1 MNTRTERE
9 FHIALGKL
17 LDKVRVQN
25 QWNINS
31 FREASTHVVN
41 ISKSEASRF
50 YQALVNSNLLIPGSD
65 KRKLAPNWE
74 QQIWRNED
82 ARIGFIR
89 EILEINPDIVQKRGP
104 KFQPKVEI
112 EQPVTIEEPVVI
124 EEPILSSFTAQQLV
138 EELRS
143 RGYIVTA
150 TKEITVIEQL

>member
-9 FHIALGKL
+9 LHIALGKL

-50 YQALVNSNLLIPGSD
+50 YQALVNSNLLTPGSD

-74 QQIWRNED
+74 QRIWRNED

-104 KFQPKVEI
+104 KFTKI
-112 EQPVTIEEPVVI
+112 EQSTVEQPVVI

-138 EELRS
+138 EELRA
-143 RGYIVTA
+143 RGYSVTA
-150 TKEITVIEQL
+150 TKEVTVIEQL

>member
-1 MNTRTERE
+1 MDTRTERE
-9 FHIALGKL
+9 LHIALGKL

-50 YQALVNSNLLIPGSD
+50 FSALVNSNYLIPGSD

-74 QQIWRNED
+74 QRIWRNED

-89 EILEINPDIVQKRGP
+89 EVLEVNPDIVQKRGP
-104 KFQPKVEI
+104 KFTKVE
-112 EQPVTIEEPVVI
+112 QSTIEHPVVI
-124 EEPILSSFTAQQLV
+124 EEPTLSSFTAQQLV
-138 EELRS
+138 EELRT
-143 RGYIVTA
+143 RGYLVTA

>member
-50 YQALVNSNLLIPGSD
+50 YQALVNANLLIPGSD

-74 QQIWRNED
+74 QRIWRNED

-104 KFQPKVEI
+104 KFTKV

-138 EELRS
+138 EELRK

>member
-1 MNTRTERE
+1 MNPRTERE
-9 FHIALGKL
+9 LHTALGKL

-41 ISKSEASRF
+41 VSKSEASRF

-74 QQIWRNED
+74 QRIWRNED

-104 KFQPKVEI
+104 KFNKVE
-112 EQPVTIEEPVVI
+112 QPVVI
-124 EEPILSSFTAQQLV
+124 EEPTLSSFTAQQLV
-138 EELRS
+138 NELRS
-143 RGYIVTA
+143 RGYLVTA